1 MLNYKIV
8 NTSMLETNT
17 YIVYG
22 ENKEALVIDIG
33 SDAKKV
39 YDLIKADG
47 YTLKYILVTHMHFD
61 HSNGVKELKELS
73 NAKVYIPKDELDLMH
88 SVANLAEAV
97 GIKYNEFEP
106 DVLLSGGET
115 LHLIGYDI
123 DVVST
128 PGHTK
133 AGLTYIFDSENVM
146 FVGDTLFKGSYGRVD
161 LPTGNFTKILES
173 IEKLCSYE
181 KNYLVLCGH
190 GPSTT
195 LDDERVNN
203 GYSKNNN

>member
-1 MLNYKIV
+1 MLNYEIV

-22 ENKEALVIDIG
+22 ENKEAMVIDIG
-33 SDAKKV
+33 SNAKKIF
-39 YDLIKADG
+39 DIITEKG

-61 HSNGVKELKELS
+61 HSNGVKELKDLS
-73 NAKVYIPKDELDLMH
+73 GAKVYIPKDELEFMH
-88 SVANLAEAV
+88 SPANLAAAV
-97 GIKYNEFEP
+97 GIEYNVFEP
-106 DVLLSGGET
+106 DELLLGGET
-115 LHLIGYDI
+115 LHLLGYDI
-123 DVVST
+123 EVVST

-133 AGLTYIFDSENVM
+133 AGLTYIIDSENVM
-146 FVGDTLFKGSYGRVD
+146 FCGDTLFKGSYGRVD

-173 IEKLCSYE
+173 IEKLCGYK

-203 GYSKNNN
+203 GYSKDNN